1 LKELLFYNWRTAQ
14 QPAFC
19 GHYTGQPALTG
30 TFSFTACMPLLAATS
45 AFGLGQCY
53 LHCLNTLEKLLI
65 IERSITLFECDCVVD
80 LKRLCACVRAMQT
93 QLAQQH
99 DVIRELEEKIN
110 VTTLEMVKV
119 YRTEILANIV
129 NF

>member
-1 LKELLFYNWRTAQ
+1 
-14 QPAFC
+14 
-19 GHYTGQPALTG
+19 
-30 TFSFTACMPLLAATS
+30 
-45 AFGLGQCY
+45 
-53 LHCLNTLEKLLI
+53 
-65 IERSITLFECDCVVD
+65 
-80 LKRLCACVRAMQT
+80 MQT

-119 YRTEILANIV
+119 YRIEILANIV